1 MRKLILLPLALIV
14 AFISLNPVTAHAQKE
29 LEIGLQAGVAGYSG
43 DLRVNEIGVYF
54 EDLQVA
60 GGAYLRYRPFNR
72 LALRLNGIF
81 GTIAANDSRAESLEL
96 AQRTGRTPLN
106 FETSFTEFSLQAEFD
121 LFYIGD
127 PNGRHLA
134 PYVFGGA
141 GIFTFNP
148 QTTLDGTTYDLQSL
162 RTEGQGI
169 AGGNYNP
176 TPYDLTEWTFVVGGG
191 LRWRAGDRL
200 ILGLELGGRRTNTD
214 FLDDVSD
221 TQVNYLDILENYGP
235 IAAELSNPFITD
247 INTDNLD
254 YRRGGEFNDWY
265 FTGVFTLGITIG
277 NGTGGGGR
285 GRGCYTF

>member
-1 MRKLILLPLALIV
+1 MRKFCLLPLLLIV
-14 AFISLNPVTAHAQKE
+14 ALISLNPASAQAQKE
-29 LEIGLQAGVAGYSG
+29 LEIGLQAGIASYAG
-43 DLRVNEIGVYF
+43 DLRVNEVGVYL
-54 EDLQVA
+54 EDLRAA

-81 GTIAANDSRAESLEL
+81 GNIAAQDSRPENLEL
-96 AQRTGRTPLN
+96 AQRTGQIPLN
-106 FETSFTEFSLQAEFD
+106 FETSFTEFSLQLEFD

-134 PYVFGGA
+134 PYIMGGA

-148 QTTLDGTTYDLQSL
+148 QATLDGTTYDLQSL

-169 AGGNYNP
+169 AGGSYDP
-176 TPYDLTEWTFVVGGG
+176 APYELTEWTFLVGGG

-200 ILGLELGGRRTNTD
+200 VLGLELGGRRTATD
-214 FLDDVSD
+214 YLDDVSD
-221 TQVNYLDILENYGP
+221 TPVNYLDILENFGP

-247 INTDNLD
+247 INNDELD

-277 NGTGGGGR
+277 NGTGGGGK
-285 GRGCYTF
+285 GCYTF

>member
-1 MRKLILLPLALIV
+1 MRKFCLLPLLLIV
-14 AFISLNPVTAHAQKE
+14 ALISLNPASAQAQKE
-29 LEIGLQAGVAGYSG
+29 LEIGLQAGVAGYAG
-43 DLRVNEIGVYF
+43 DLRVNEFGLYL

-81 GTIAANDSRAESLEL
+81 GNIAANDSRPGSLEL
-96 AQRTGRTPLN
+96 AQRTGQIPLN

-134 PYVFGGA
+134 PYIMGGA

-148 QTTLDGTTYDLQSL
+148 QSTLDGTTYDLQSL

-169 AGGNYNP
+169 ASGDYDP
-176 TPYDLTEWTFVVGGG
+176 APYELTEWTLLVGGG

-200 ILGLELGGRRTNTD
+200 VLGLELGGRRTSTD
-214 FLDDVSD
+214 YLDDVSD
-221 TQVNYLDILENYGP
+221 TRVNYLDILENFGP

-247 INTDNLD
+247 INTDDLD

-277 NGTGGGGR
+277 NGTGGGGK
-285 GRGCYTF
+285 GCYTF